1 MPAPSSQSP
10 ASSSPSLKRKQPSI
24 ATFFGK
30 KPSQPSPGTAEPKQ
44 EPKNK
49 ESEKPVADK
58 KADKKKPSP
67 EEEEDDDDDKIV
79 APAPKRA
86 RTNGSQSRDSN
97 RDAEKEASPVV
108 EPAPA
113 PANGNQ
119 RTDLSKFTSS
129 PAVESASQEN
139 GDNESKQRQKER
151 GKLHEQFVKK
161 LGGADCFIGIGSNT
175 ASEAIA
181 AEDAEDEDEEPARP
195 APAKGKAA
203 TKKGGSKLTPLEKQ
217 VIDIKRK
224 HMDTI
229 LVVEVG
235 YKFRFFGEDARTAA
249 KELSIVCI
257 PGKFRYDERMYYYI
271 KYYGKMANCLRIQ
284 IPRKHILTVSHPR
297 VSPCIDCMCT

>member
-1 MPAPSSQSP
+1 MPAPSSQSS

-30 KPSQPSPGTAEPKQ
+30 KPSQPSPGTTEPKQ
-44 EPKNK
+44 EPRNK
-49 ESEKPVADK
+49 EPEGAVADK
-58 KADKKKPSP
+58 KAVKKNSSP
-67 EEEEDDDDDKIV
+67 EEDDDDDEEIV

-86 RTNGSQSRDSN
+86 RINGSQSQDTA
-97 RDAEKEASPVV
+97 RDAEKEDSPVA

-113 PANGNQ
+113 PANDSQ

-151 GKLHEQFVKK
+151 GKLHEKFVKK
-161 LGGADCFIGIGSNT
+161 LGGADCLIGIGSNT
-175 ASEAIA
+175 VSDAIA
-181 AEDAEDEDEEPARP
+181 EDAAEDEDEEPTRP
-195 APAKGKAA
+195 APAKGKATA
-203 TKKGGSKLTPLEKQ
+203 KKGGNKLTPLEKQ
-217 VIDIKRK
+217 VIEIKRK

-257 PGKFRYDERMYYYI
+257 PGKFRYDERTYYCL
-271 KYYGKMANCLRIQ
+271 KYCGK
-284 IPRKHILTVSHPR
+284 S
-297 VSPCIDCMCT
+297 S

>member
-1 MPAPSSQSP
+1 MPAPSSQSST
-10 ASSSPSLKRKQPSI
+10 SSSPSLKRKQPSI

-44 EPKNK
+44 EQKNK
-49 ESEKPVADK
+49 EPEGAVADK
-58 KADKKKPSP
+58 KADKKKESP
-67 EEEEDDDDDKIV
+67 EEDDDDEEIV

-86 RTNGSQSRDSN
+86 RTNGSQSQDTTRGAGKEDSP
-97 RDAEKEASPVV
+97 AA
-108 EPAPA
+108 EPAPP
-113 PANGNQ
+113 PANGSQ

-129 PAVESASQEN
+129 PAVESAPQEN

-151 GKLHEQFVKK
+151 GKLHEKFVKK
-161 LGGADCFIGIGSNT
+161 LGGADCLIGIGSNT

-181 AEDAEDEDEEPARP
+181 EDAAEDEDEEPARP
-195 APAKGKAA
+195 APAKGKATA
-203 TKKGGSKLTPLEKQ
+203 KKGGSKLTPLEKQ
-217 VIDIKRK
+217 VIEIKRK

-257 PGKFRYDERMYYYI
+257 PGKFRYDERTYYYLN
-271 KYYGKMANCLRIQ
+271 YYGKLANRLRIRSLRSTYRPFR
-284 IPRKHILTVSHPR
+284 IREYPRA
-297 VSPCIDCMCT
+297 